1 MTDPF
6 AVAEAIADAVL
17 YEGYLLYPYRASS
30 LKNQARW
37 QWGVLVPPGFPDD
50 NERSAIRAEC
60 RITGGSRLVVR
71 ARFLHLQH
79 RHSSSKVPADWDEAV
94 AQAVDLVVEG
104 LDPARGSRRQRRF
117 ALPAHTD
124 NAGDVVRTREAVRG
138 RLEARVEPG
147 GRVRVTLANVTGCPA
162 GAARRDEVLAVSL
175 VGAHVMLAVEGG
187 AFLSVLD
194 TDDCRSDGC
203 WPALVGEAD
212 DVVLAAPI
220 ILGDHPQVAPESP
233 GDLFDSTEIDELL
246 ALRVLTLTDEEKA
259 EARATDARAAAIVDR
274 CDSLTPEAW
283 QRLHGA
289 LRSPAPTS
297 PPAWWDPDAD
307 AAADPSADSVVVA
320 GVEVRAGSP
329 VRLRPARGADAQ
341 DLFLAGMDATVAGVF
356 RDVDGADHVA
366 VSLDADPAT
375 AELAWQGRYLYF
387 RPDELEPRQ

>member
-1 MTDPF
+1 VTDPF
-6 AVAEAIADAVL
+6 AAAEAVADAVL

-30 LKNQARW
+30 LKNRSRW

-60 RITGGSRLVVR
+60 RITGGRRLVVR

-94 AQAVDLVVEG
+94 TQAVDLVVEG
-104 LDPARGSRRQRRF
+104 IDPARGSRRQRRF

-124 NAGDVVRTREAVRG
+124 NADGVVRTREAVRG
-138 RLEARVEPG
+138 SLEARVEPG

-162 GAARRDEVLAVSL
+162 GAARREEVLAVSL

-187 AFLSVLD
+187 AFCSVLD

-203 WPALVGEAD
+203 WPVLVGEAD
-212 DVVLAAPI
+212 DLVLAAPI
-220 ILGDHPQVAPESP
+220 ILADHPQVAPESP
-233 GDLFDSTEIDELL
+233 GDLFDATEIDEIL

-274 CDSLTPEAW
+274 CDNLTPEAW
-283 QRLHGA
+283 ERLHGA
-289 LRSPAPTS
+289 LRSPAR
-297 PPAWWDPDAD
+297 
-307 AAADPSADSVVVA
+307 ADPWADSVVVA

-329 VRLRPARGADAQ
+329 VRLRPARRADAH

-356 RDVDGADHVA
+356 RDLDGGEHVA

-387 RPDELEPRQ
+387 QPDELEPRP